1 MAELALSSTS
11 PSLPT
16 GLTEIEATARRN
28 AGQGNDQKIAS
39 SRTYGDILR
48 QNVFNIINI
57 VLFSIGAVM
66 VGIGR
71 VGDAVVSV
79 GLIAMNVVV
88 GVYQELRAKRQL
100 DRIALL
106 TRPRATVIR
115 EGVERDIDPAEI
127 VIGDLLIL
135 RPGDQIVVDGVLV
148 GDGQIE
154 VDESQLTGESDA
166 IPKDAGSRCS
176 LAVS

>member
-1 MAELALSSTS
+1 MAQLSLAV
-11 PSLPT
+11 PGLPP
-16 GLTEIEATARRN
+16 GLTEQEALARRK

-48 QNVFNIINI
+48 QNVFNVINI

-79 GLIAMNVVV
+79 GLIVMNVVV
-88 GVYQELRAKRQL
+88 GVYQEIRAKRQL

-115 EGVERDIDPAEI
+115 EGAERDIDPAEI

-154 VDESQLTGESDA
+154 VDELQLTGEFGRHPQGRRVRDA
-166 IPKDAGSRCS
+166 LR
-176 LAVS
+176 